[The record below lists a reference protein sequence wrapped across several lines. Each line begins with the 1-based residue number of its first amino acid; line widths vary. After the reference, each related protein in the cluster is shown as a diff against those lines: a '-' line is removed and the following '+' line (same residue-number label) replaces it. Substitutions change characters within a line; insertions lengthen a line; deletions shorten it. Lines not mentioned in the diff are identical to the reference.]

1 MKERSGFSLLEMAVA
16 TVLLGV
22 AVVGLVGAIGN
33 SLSGIATAREYDWA
47 AIVAKST
54 MNELL
59 SQEPLP
65 LGEPLR
71 GRLGDDAGWKA
82 SAAPLVGFGTD
93 ARGRRLVRVYL
104 EVWWDSDGHRKQ
116 IGVEGIRRVVVR

>member
-1 MKERSGFSLLEMAVA
+1 MKGRLGFSLLEMAVA

-22 AVVGLVGAIGN
+22 AVVGLLGAIGN

-47 AIVAKST
+47 AMVAKSS

-59 SQEPLP
+59 TQQPLP

-71 GRLGDDAGWKA
+71 GRLGEEAGWDA
-82 SAAPLVGFGTD
+82 VAAPLADYGPD
-93 ARGRRLVRVYL
+93 ALGRRLVRIHL
-104 EVWWDSDGHRKQ
+104 EVWWNSAGQRKR
-116 IGVEGIRRVVVR
+116 IGLEGIRRLEVR